1 MSQNNPFTINQV
13 KPKFKSAAI
22 HYITDKKIQGTKALA
37 LSKIALT
44 LIFLTFLFLV
54 IFSNQQ
60 ANADCIVDGVQFDI
74 GGRAGSGV
82 TAVDRGNPITRTEII
97 GWDTTGDDVSTCDVS
112 HLTNLYT
119 AFHGKSSFNQDI
131 SSWDTSNVQVM
142 NFIFSNASSFNQ
154 DISSWDV
161 SNVQRMYGMFQYA
174 SSFNQ
179 NIGSWNTSSVTDMQY
194 MFYNATSFN
203 QNIGSWDTSS
213 VNTMKAMFTS
223 ASSFNQNIGS
233 WNTSNVTLMHT
244 MFMLATSFNQN
255 IGSWNTSKV
264 TDMTGM
270 FRSASSFNQD
280 IFNWDVSNVTDNDIY
295 ASSYTMFYGA
305 TQMISTYS
313 DIISSSGQL
322 SENAFNASPTL
333 SSSTPADN
341 ASNVARDANIVLN
354 FSENVTVQTG
364 NITIKKT
371 TDNTIFE
378 TISVAG
384 GQVTGTGTSQITINP
399 SSNFDANTGYYVLIA
414 ASAFDDADGGSY
426 AGISSTTSLNFTS
439 TNVLP
444 TLSSSTPADDATSV
458 AIDTNIVLNFSENV
472 TAQSGNIII
481 YKTDGSTV
489 ETIDVAG
496 GQVTGTGTSQIT
508 INPSSNFDANTGYY
522 VLIAASAFDDAD
534 GGSYAGISST
544 TSLNFT
550 SANVL
555 PTLSSSTPADN
566 ATNVIKD
573 GTIVLN
579 FSENVVVGSGNIT
592 IKIASS
598 DVSIETIEVNNP
610 EVTGSGTSQ
619 ITIDPQ
625 TNWGQNTE
633 YYVLIDG
640 TAFVD
645 ASGGSYAGISSTTAL
660 TFTVANDAPILN
672 TSVPANN
679 ATSVALD
686 ANIVL
691 NFSENVTVQTGN
703 IIIKKT
709 TDNTIFETIS
719 VADTTKVTGTGTNQ
733 ITINPSS
740 DFVLNTDYYVLI
752 DGTAF
757 DDANSGSYAGIGSTT
772 ALTFTSFANV
782 LPTLTSSTPAD
793 DATNVARDAN
803 IVLNFSENVTVQ
815 TGNIIIKKTT
825 DNTIF
830 ETIDVAG
837 SKVTGTGT
845 SQITINPSSNF
856 EAETGYYVLIA
867 STAFDDTGSGSYAG
881 ISSTTALSFSV
892 ENMVDPTTDKDTTG
906 SIDTQSTQIQSTF
919 IKSISTV
926 STRLSYL
933 RQNRSRD
940 NFAKNNIK
948 LEGGNVMLTSLVK
961 TISNSSTASPKLN
974 LTKLIPDNWSPW
986 SEGSISLSKIKNNS
1000 SEIESQS
1007 LAFGFDRKLNNN
1019 NLLGFAIQYGQSD
1032 TDVGTS
1038 GTGIDSKNYNLS
1050 LYQTRPLNDDNFI
1063 EGLIGVG
1070 IIEKDLTRKSGSN
1083 TLTGSRDGAQIFGS
1097 INYGKTIDKGDFNL
1111 TPIARVDLGYT
1122 ELDAYTETGT
1132 DALSYDK
1139 QTVESGMVSLGLE
1152 FNDIIKFSNS
1162 SFKPFGLVEYG
1173 LDFSNSSDVQM
1184 NYVSDTS
1191 TTYTYT
1197 QSVNST
1203 HLLTSEVGFNYE
1215 ALENLNIKTSYKRIQ
1230 GNENEHI
1237 DTVKFAFKFKSRRET
1252 EYAMSLDGNEDFKT
1266 GFDITKN
1273 INGFDLNF
1281 NANQSFN
1288 ETFDR
1293 EAKVSLSSVF

>member
-13 KPKFKSAAI
+13 KPKFKSKAI
-22 HYITDKKIQGTKALA
+22 HYIIDKEIKGTKALA

-44 LIFLTFLFLV
+44 VIFLTFLFLL

-60 ANADCIVDGVQFDI
+60 ANAGCTVGGNQYNI

-82 TAVDRGNPITRTEII
+82 TAVVQANGYINLARLQSWGLHTP
-97 GWDTTGDDVSTCDVS
+97 DTDDVSTCDVS
-112 HLTNLYT
+112 QMTSLWGAFRNYPGERT
-119 AFHGKSSFNQDI
+119 ANFNDDI
-131 SSWDTSNVQVM
+131 G
-142 NFIFSNASSFNQ
+142 
-154 DISSWDV
+154 SWDV
-161 SNVQRMYGMFQYA
+161 SNVTNMVMAFQGA
-174 SSFNQ
+174 SSFNPD
-179 NIGSWNTSSVTDMQY
+179 ISG
-194 MFYNATSFN
+194 
-203 QNIGSWDTSS
+203 WD
-213 VNTMKAMFTS
+213 
-223 ASSFNQNIGS
+223 
-233 WNTSNVTLMHT
+233 TSNVTT
-244 MFMLATSFNQN
+244 MEYAFDNASVFNSN
-255 IGSWNTSKV
+255 IGS
-264 TDMTGM
+264 
-270 FRSASSFNQD
+270 
-280 IFNWDVSNVTDNDIY
+280 WDVSNVTNFEKTFYRAFAFNGNISGWDTGSATNMRRMFTGHWGTTSAFNQDIWGWDI
-295 ASSYTMFYGA
+295 SNVTDMHQMFYYAQGMLA
-305 TQMISTYS
+305 AYPDKLNSNYIVSS
-313 DIISSSGQL
+313 D
-322 SENAFNASPTL
+322 AFNASPTL

-341 ASNVARDANIVLN
+341 A
-354 FSENVTVQTG
+354 
-364 NITIKKT
+364 
-371 TDNTIFE
+371 
-378 TISVAG
+378 
-384 GQVTGTGTSQITINP
+384 
-399 SSNFDANTGYYVLIA
+399 
-414 ASAFDDADGGSY
+414 
-426 AGISSTTSLNFTS
+426 
-439 TNVLP
+439 TNV
-444 TLSSSTPADDATSV
+444 V
-458 AIDTNIVLNFSENV
+458 
-472 TAQSGNIII
+472 
-481 YKTDGSTV
+481 
-489 ETIDVAG
+489 
-496 GQVTGTGTSQIT
+496 
-508 INPSSNFDANTGYY
+508 
-522 VLIAASAFDDAD
+522 
-534 GGSYAGISST
+534 
-544 TSLNFT
+544 
-550 SANVL
+550 
-555 PTLSSSTPADN
+555 
-566 ATNVIKD
+566 KD

-579 FSENVVVGSGNIT
+579 FSKNVVVGSGNIT

-633 YYVLIDG
+633 YYVLIDA
-640 TAFVD
+640 TAFD
-645 ASGGSYAGISSTTAL
+645 DTSGNSYEGISSTTAL
-660 TFTVANDAPILN
+660 TFTVANDTPILS

-691 NFSENVTVQTGN
+691 NFSENVTAQSGN
-703 IIIKKT
+703 ITIKKA
-709 TDNTIFETIS
+709 DNTIFETIS

-757 DDANSGSYAGIGSTT
+757 DDSSGGSYAGIGSAT

-782 LPTLTSSTPAD
+782 LPTLSSSTPAD
-793 DATNVARDAN
+793 DAPNVARDAN

-815 TGNIIIKKTT
+815 TGNITIKKTT

-837 SKVTGTGT
+837 GQVTGTGT

-856 EAETGYYVLIA
+856 EAETEYYVLIDG
-867 STAFDDTGSGSYAG
+867 TAFDDTGSGSYAG

-892 ENMVDPTTDKDTTG
+892 ESMVDPTTDKDITG
-906 SIDTQSTQIQSTF
+906 SIDAQSTQIQSTF
-919 IKSISTV
+919 IKSVSTV

-933 RQNRSRD
+933 RQNRSKD

-948 LEGGNVMLTSLVK
+948 LERDNVMLTSLVK
-961 TISNSSTASPKLN
+961 TILNSNTTSPKLN

-986 SEGSISLSKIKNNS
+986 SEGSISLSKIGKNS

-1032 TDVGTS
+1032 TDVGTN

-1070 IIEKDLTRKSGSN
+1070 IIEKDLTRISGDN
-1083 TLTGSRDGAQIFGS
+1083 TLTGSRKGAQIFGS

-1152 FNDIIKFSNS
+1152 FNNIIKFSNS

-1252 EYAMSLDGNEDFKT
+1252 EYAMSLDGNEDLKT

-1273 INGFDLNF
+1273 INGLNLSF

>member
-13 KPKFKSAAI
+13 KPKFKSKAI
-22 HYITDKKIQGTKALA
+22 HYIIDKEIKGAKALV

-44 LIFLTFLFLV
+44 VIFLTFLFLL

-60 ANADCIVDGVQFDI
+60 ANAGCTVGGNQYNI

-82 TAVDRGNPITRTEII
+82 TAVVQANGYINLARLQSWGLHTP
-97 GWDTTGDDVSTCDVS
+97 DTDDVSTCDVS
-112 HLTNLYT
+112 QITSLWGAFRNYPGERT
-119 AFHGKSSFNQDI
+119 ANFNDDI
-131 SSWDTSNVQVM
+131 G
-142 NFIFSNASSFNQ
+142 
-154 DISSWDV
+154 SWDV
-161 SNVQRMYGMFQYA
+161 SNVTNMVMAFQGA
-174 SSFNQ
+174 SSFNPD
-179 NIGSWNTSSVTDMQY
+179 ISG
-194 MFYNATSFN
+194 
-203 QNIGSWDTSS
+203 WD
-213 VNTMKAMFTS
+213 
-223 ASSFNQNIGS
+223 
-233 WNTSNVTLMHT
+233 TSNVTT
-244 MFMLATSFNQN
+244 MEYAFDNASVFNSN
-255 IGSWNTSKV
+255 IGS
-264 TDMTGM
+264 
-270 FRSASSFNQD
+270 
-280 IFNWDVSNVTDNDIY
+280 WDVSNVTNFEKTFYRAFAFNGNISGWDTGSATNMKRMFTGHYGTTSAFNQDIWGWDISNVTDMY
-295 ASSYTMFYGA
+295 QMFYYAQGMLA
-305 TQMISTYS
+305 AYPDKLNSNYIVSS
-313 DIISSSGQL
+313 D
-322 SENAFNASPTL
+322 AFNAS
-333 SSSTPADN
+333 
-341 ASNVARDANIVLN
+341 
-354 FSENVTVQTG
+354 
-364 NITIKKT
+364 
-371 TDNTIFE
+371 
-378 TISVAG
+378 
-384 GQVTGTGTSQITINP
+384 
-399 SSNFDANTGYYVLIA
+399 
-414 ASAFDDADGGSY
+414 
-426 AGISSTTSLNFTS
+426 
-439 TNVLP
+439 
-444 TLSSSTPADDATSV
+444 
-458 AIDTNIVLNFSENV
+458 
-472 TAQSGNIII
+472 
-481 YKTDGSTV
+481 
-489 ETIDVAG
+489 
-496 GQVTGTGTSQIT
+496 
-508 INPSSNFDANTGYY
+508 
-522 VLIAASAFDDAD
+522 
-534 GGSYAGISST
+534 
-544 TSLNFT
+544 
-550 SANVL
+550 

-579 FSENVVVGSGNIT
+579 FSKNVVVGSGNIT

-598 DVSIETIEVNNP
+598 GVSIETIEVNNP

-625 TNWGQNTE
+625 TNWVQNIE
-633 YYVLIDG
+633 YYVLIDA
-640 TAFVD
+640 TAFD
-645 ASGGSYAGISSTTAL
+645 DTSGNSYEGISSTTAL
-660 TFTVANDAPILN
+660 TFTVANDTPILS

-691 NFSENVTVQTGN
+691 NFSENVTAQSGN
-703 IIIKKT
+703 IIIKKA
-709 TDNTIFETIS
+709 DNTIFETIS

-757 DDANSGSYAGIGSTT
+757 DDSSGGSYAGIGSAT

-782 LPTLTSSTPAD
+782 LPTLSSSTPAD
-793 DATNVARDAN
+793 DAPNVARDAN

-815 TGNIIIKKTT
+815 TGNITIKKTT

-837 SKVTGTGT
+837 GQVTGTGT

-856 EAETGYYVLIA
+856 DAETEYYVLIDG
-867 STAFDDTGSGSYAG
+867 TAFDDTGSGSYAG

-892 ENMVDPTTDKDTTG
+892 ESMVDPTTDKDTTG
-906 SIDTQSTQIQSTF
+906 SIDAQSTQIQSTF

-933 RQNRSRD
+933 RQNRSND

-961 TISNSSTASPKLN
+961 TISNSNTASPKLN

-1032 TDVGTS
+1032 TDIGTS

-1111 TPIARVDLGYT
+1111 TPIARIDLGYT

-1152 FNDIIKFSNS
+1152 FNDIINFSNS

-1252 EYAMSLDGNEDFKT
+1252 EYAMSLDGNEDLKT
-1266 GFDITKN
+1266 GFDISKN

>member
-1 MSQNNPFTINQV
+1 MKKLINNYSVSF
-13 KPKFKSAAI
+13 
-22 HYITDKKIQGTKALA
+22 
-37 LSKIALT
+37 LT
-44 LIFLTFLFLV
+44 LIFLV

-60 ANADCIVDGVQFDI
+60 AIADCVVDTVQFDI

-82 TAVDRGNPITRTEII
+82 TAVDHGNPITLAEIK

-112 HLTNLYT
+112 HLTDLSR
-119 AFHGKSSFNQDI
+119 AFYNQSSFNQDI
-131 SSWDTSNVQVM
+131 GSWNTSSVTDMSIMFAVSSFNQNIGSWDTSSVTDMYAMFAASLFNQDIGSWNTSNVTDMSEMFYGAAFNQDIGSWNTSSVTDM
-142 NFIFSNASSFNQ
+142 NAMFSNATSFNQ
-154 DISSWDV
+154 DIGSWNTSSVTDMN
-161 SNVQRMYGMFQYA
+161 SMFGVA

-179 NIGSWNTSSVTDMQY
+179 NIGSWNTSSVTDMNS
-194 MFYNATSFN
+194 MFGAASSFN
-203 QNIGSWDTSS
+203 QNIGSWNTISVTNMTAMFSNATSFNQDIESWNTSNVTFMSYMFSSATSFNQDIGSWNTSS
-213 VNTMKAMFTS
+213 VTHMNYMFSSATSFNQDIGSWNTISVTNMQSMFGG

-233 WNTSNVTLMHT
+233 WNTSSVTRMNS
-244 MFMLATSFNQN
+244 MFSSATSFNQD
-255 IGSWNTSKV
+255 IRGWDTISV
-264 TDMTGM
+264 TNYTNM
-270 FRSASSFNQD
+270 FL
-280 IFNWDVSNVTDNDIY
+280 
-295 ASSYTMFYGA
+295 GA
-305 TQMISTYS
+305 TAMTSTYS
-313 DIISSSGQL
+313 GTSGYGDTPT
-322 SENAFNASPTL
+322 SAFFIPADVFNPIL

-341 ASNVARDANIVLN
+341 APSVARDANIVLN
-354 FSENVTVQTG
+354 FSESVTVQTG

-371 TDNTIFE
+371 SDNSTVE
-378 TISVAG
+378 TFNVATS

-399 SSNFDANTGYYVLIA
+399 SSDLF
-414 ASAFDDADGGSY
+414 GG
-426 AGISSTTSLNFTS
+426 F
-439 TNVLP
+439 
-444 TLSSSTPADDATSV
+444 
-458 AIDTNIVLNFSENV
+458 
-472 TAQSGNIII
+472 
-481 YKTDGSTV
+481 
-489 ETIDVAG
+489 
-496 GQVTGTGTSQIT
+496 
-508 INPSSNFDANTGYY
+508 
-522 VLIAASAFDDAD
+522 
-534 GGSYAGISST
+534 
-544 TSLNFT
+544 
-550 SANVL
+550 
-555 PTLSSSTPADN
+555 
-566 ATNVIKD
+566 
-573 GTIVLN
+573 
-579 FSENVVVGSGNIT
+579 
-592 IKIASS
+592 
-598 DVSIETIEVNNP
+598 
-610 EVTGSGTSQ
+610 
-619 ITIDPQ
+619 
-625 TNWGQNTE
+625 E
-633 YYVLIDG
+633 YYVLIDA
-640 TAFVD
+640 TAFD
-645 ASGGSYAGISSTTAL
+645 DSASNSYAGISSTTAL
-660 TFTVANDAPILN
+660 TFTV
-672 TSVPANN
+672 
-679 ATSVALD
+679 VAM
-686 ANIVL
+686 
-691 NFSENVTVQTGN
+691 Q
-703 IIIKKT
+703 
-709 TDNTIFETIS
+709 
-719 VADTTKVTGTGTNQ
+719 
-733 ITINPSS
+733 
-740 DFVLNTDYYVLI
+740 
-752 DGTAF
+752 
-757 DDANSGSYAGIGSTT
+757 
-772 ALTFTSFANV
+772 
-782 LPTLTSSTPAD
+782 
-793 DATNVARDAN
+793 
-803 IVLNFSENVTVQ
+803 
-815 TGNIIIKKTT
+815 
-825 DNTIF
+825 
-830 ETIDVAG
+830 
-837 SKVTGTGT
+837 
-845 SQITINPSSNF
+845 
-856 EAETGYYVLIA
+856 
-867 STAFDDTGSGSYAG
+867 
-881 ISSTTALSFSV
+881 
-892 ENMVDPTTDKDTTG
+892 DPTTNKDVVG
-906 SIDTQSTQIQSTF
+906 SIDTQSSQIQSTF

-961 TISNSSTASPKLN
+961 TISNSNTISPKLN

-1032 TDVGTS
+1032 TDVGTN

-1139 QTVESGMVSLGLE
+1139 QTVENGRVSLRLE

-1252 EYAMSLDGNEDFKT
+1252 EYAMSLDGSKDLKT
-1266 GFDITKN
+1266 GFDISKN

-1288 ETFDR
+1288 ETSDQ
-1293 EAKVSLSSVF
+1293 AANVSLSRSF

>member
-1 MSQNNPFTINQV
+1 MSQNNPFAINQV
-13 KPKFKSAAI
+13 KPKFKSKAI
-22 HYITDKKIQGTKALA
+22 HYITDKEIKGAKALV
-37 LSKIALT
+37 LSKVALT
-44 LIFLTFLFLV
+44 VIFLTFLFLL

-60 ANADCIVDGVQFDI
+60 ANADCIIDGVQYDI

-82 TAVDRGNPITRTEII
+82 TAVDHSRPIHLDAFS
-97 GWDTTGDDVSTCDVS
+97 GWDTIGDDVSTCDVS
-112 HLTNLYT
+112 HMTNLRG
-119 AFHGKSSFNQDI
+119 AFHNKTSFNQDI
-131 SSWDTSNVQVM
+131 SSWDTGSARNMSNM
-142 NFIFSNASSFNQ
+142 FYNNDSFNQ
-154 DISSWDV
+154 DISGWD
-161 SNVQRMYGMFQYA
+161 
-174 SSFNQ
+174 
-179 NIGSWNTSSVTDMQY
+179 TSSVTNISY
-194 MFYNATSFN
+194 MFNDATAFN
-203 QNIGSWDTSS
+203 QDINGWDTSSVTNISYMFSGATAFNGDISSWDTSS
-213 VNTMKAMFTS
+213 AMNMSYMFNGAT
-223 ASSFNQNIGS
+223 AFNQNISG
-233 WNTSNVTLMHT
+233 WDTSS
-244 MFMLATSFNQN
+244 ATTFRY
-255 IGSWNTSKV
+255 
-264 TDMTGM
+264 M

-280 IFNWDVSNVTDNDIY
+280 IFSWDTSSVT
-295 ASSYTMFYGA
+295 TFVKMFWNA
-305 TQMISTYS
+305 TAMASTYS
-313 DIISSSGQL
+313 NISGSSGE
-322 SENAFNASPTL
+322 SYENLF
-333 SSSTPADN
+333 D
-341 ASNVARDANIVLN
+341 
-354 FSENVTVQTG
+354 
-364 NITIKKT
+364 
-371 TDNTIFE
+371 
-378 TISVAG
+378 
-384 GQVTGTGTSQITINP
+384 TS
-399 SSNFDANTGYYVLIA
+399 
-414 ASAFDDADGGSY
+414 
-426 AGISSTTSLNFTS
+426 
-439 TNVLP
+439 
-444 TLSSSTPADDATSV
+444 
-458 AIDTNIVLNFSENV
+458 
-472 TAQSGNIII
+472 
-481 YKTDGSTV
+481 
-489 ETIDVAG
+489 
-496 GQVTGTGTSQIT
+496 
-508 INPSSNFDANTGYY
+508 
-522 VLIAASAFDDAD
+522 
-534 GGSYAGISST
+534 
-544 TSLNFT
+544 
-550 SANVL
+550 

-579 FSENVVVGSGNIT
+579 FSKNVVVGSGNIT

-633 YYVLIDG
+633 YYVLIDA
-640 TAFVD
+640 TAFD
-645 ASGGSYAGISSTTAL
+645 DTSGNSYEGISSTTAL
-660 TFTVANDAPILN
+660 TFTVANDTPILS

-691 NFSENVTVQTGN
+691 NFSENVTAQSGN
-703 IIIKKT
+703 ITIKKA
-709 TDNTIFETIS
+709 DNTIFETIS

-782 LPTLTSSTPAD
+782 LPTLSSSTPAD
-793 DATNVARDAN
+793 DAPNVARDAN
-803 IVLNFSENVTVQ
+803 IVLNFSENITAQ
-815 TGNIIIKKTT
+815 SGNITIKKTT

-892 ENMVDPTTDKDTTG
+892 ESMVDPTTDKDTTG

-961 TISNSSTASPKLN
+961 TISNSNTISPKLN

-1032 TDVGTS
+1032 TDVGTN

-1152 FNDIIKFSNS
+1152 FNDIINFSNS

-1252 EYAMSLDGNEDFKT
+1252 EYAMSLDGSEDLKT
-1266 GFDITKN
+1266 GFDISKN

-1288 ETFDR
+1288 ETSDQ
-1293 EAKVSLSSVF
+1293 AANVSLSRSF

>member
-1 MSQNNPFTINQV
+1 MSQNNPFAINQV
-13 KPKFKSAAI
+13 KPKFKSEAI
-22 HYITDKKIQGTKALA
+22 HSITDKEIKGAKTLV
-37 LSKIALT
+37 LSKVALT
-44 LIFLTFLFLV
+44 VIFLTFLFLL

-60 ANADCIVDGVQFDI
+60 ANADCIIDGVQYDI

-82 TAVDRGNPITRTEII
+82 TAVDHSRPIHLDAFS
-97 GWDTTGDDVSTCDVS
+97 GWDTIGDDVSTCDVS
-112 HLTNLYT
+112 HMTNLRG
-119 AFHGKSSFNQDI
+119 AFHNKTSFNQDI
-131 SSWDTSNVQVM
+131 SSWDTGSAINMSNM
-142 NFIFSNASSFNQ
+142 FYNNDSFNQ
-154 DISSWDV
+154 DISGWD
-161 SNVQRMYGMFQYA
+161 
-174 SSFNQ
+174 
-179 NIGSWNTSSVTDMQY
+179 TSSVTNISY
-194 MFYNATSFN
+194 MFNDATAFN
-203 QNIGSWDTSS
+203 QDINGWDTSSVTNISYMFSGATAFNGDISSWDTSS
-213 VNTMKAMFTS
+213 MVNMSYMFNGAT
-223 ASSFNQNIGS
+223 AFNQNISG
-233 WNTSNVTLMHT
+233 WDTSS
-244 MFMLATSFNQN
+244 ATTFRY
-255 IGSWNTSKV
+255 
-264 TDMTGM
+264 M

-280 IFNWDVSNVTDNDIY
+280 IFSWDTSSVT
-295 ASSYTMFYGA
+295 TFVKMFWNA
-305 TQMISTYS
+305 TAMASTYS
-313 DIISSSGQL
+313 NISGSSGE
-322 SENAFNASPTL
+322 SYENLF
-333 SSSTPADN
+333 D
-341 ASNVARDANIVLN
+341 
-354 FSENVTVQTG
+354 
-364 NITIKKT
+364 
-371 TDNTIFE
+371 
-378 TISVAG
+378 
-384 GQVTGTGTSQITINP
+384 TS
-399 SSNFDANTGYYVLIA
+399 
-414 ASAFDDADGGSY
+414 
-426 AGISSTTSLNFTS
+426 
-439 TNVLP
+439 
-444 TLSSSTPADDATSV
+444 
-458 AIDTNIVLNFSENV
+458 
-472 TAQSGNIII
+472 
-481 YKTDGSTV
+481 
-489 ETIDVAG
+489 
-496 GQVTGTGTSQIT
+496 
-508 INPSSNFDANTGYY
+508 
-522 VLIAASAFDDAD
+522 
-534 GGSYAGISST
+534 
-544 TSLNFT
+544 
-550 SANVL
+550 

-566 ATNVIKD
+566 ATNVVKD

-633 YYVLIDG
+633 YYVLIDA
-640 TAFVD
+640 TAFD
-645 ASGGSYAGISSTTAL
+645 DTSGNSYEGISSTTAL
-660 TFTVANDAPILN
+660 TFTVANDTPILS

-691 NFSENVTVQTGN
+691 NFSENVTAQSGN
-703 IIIKKT
+703 ITIKKA
-709 TDNTIFETIS
+709 DNTIFETIS

-757 DDANSGSYAGIGSTT
+757 DDSSGGSYAGIGSAT

-782 LPTLTSSTPAD
+782 LPTLSSSTPAD
-793 DATNVARDAN
+793 DAPNVARDAN

-815 TGNIIIKKTT
+815 TGNITIKKTT

-837 SKVTGTGT
+837 GQVTGTGT

-856 EAETGYYVLIA
+856 EAETEYYVLIDG
-867 STAFDDTGSGSYAG
+867 TAFDDTGSGSYAG

-892 ENMVDPTTDKDTTG
+892 ESMVDPTTDKDTTG
-906 SIDTQSTQIQSTF
+906 SIDAQSTQIQSTF
-919 IKSISTV
+919 IKSVSTV

-933 RQNRSRD
+933 RQNRSKD

-961 TISNSSTASPKLN
+961 TISNSNTTSPKLN

-1032 TDVGTS
+1032 TDIGTS

-1070 IIEKDLTRKSGSN
+1070 IIEKDLTRISGDN
-1083 TLTGSRDGAQIFGS
+1083 TLTGSRKGAQIFGS

-1122 ELDAYTETGT
+1122 ELDAYSEIGT

-1152 FNDIIKFSNS
+1152 FNDIINFSNS

-1237 DTVKFAFKFKSRRET
+1237 DTVKFSFKFKSRRET
-1252 EYAMSLDGNEDFKT
+1252 EYAMSLDGNEDLKT

-1273 INGFDLNF
+1273 INGLNLSF

>member
-1 MSQNNPFTINQV
+1 MSQNNPFAINQV
-13 KPKFKSAAI
+13 KPKFKSKAI
-22 HYITDKKIQGTKALA
+22 HYITDKEIKGAKALV
-37 LSKIALT
+37 LSKVALT
-44 LIFLTFLFLV
+44 VIFLTFLFLL

-60 ANADCIVDGVQFDI
+60 ANADCIIDGVQYDI

-82 TAVDRGNPITRTEII
+82 TAVDHSRPIHLDAFS
-97 GWDTTGDDVSTCDVS
+97 GWDTIGDDVSTCDVS
-112 HLTNLYT
+112 HMTNLRG
-119 AFHGKSSFNQDI
+119 AFHNKTSFNQDI
-131 SSWDTSNVQVM
+131 SSWDTGSARNMSNM
-142 NFIFSNASSFNQ
+142 FYNNDSFNQ
-154 DISSWDV
+154 DISGWD
-161 SNVQRMYGMFQYA
+161 
-174 SSFNQ
+174 
-179 NIGSWNTSSVTDMQY
+179 TSSVTNISY
-194 MFYNATSFN
+194 MFNDATAFN
-203 QNIGSWDTSS
+203 QDINGWDTSSVTNISYMFSGATAFNGDISSWDTSS
-213 VNTMKAMFTS
+213 AMNMSYMFNGAT
-223 ASSFNQNIGS
+223 AFNQNISG
-233 WNTSNVTLMHT
+233 WDTSS
-244 MFMLATSFNQN
+244 ATTFRY
-255 IGSWNTSKV
+255 
-264 TDMTGM
+264 M

-280 IFNWDVSNVTDNDIY
+280 IFSWDTSSVT
-295 ASSYTMFYGA
+295 TFVKMFWNA
-305 TQMISTYS
+305 TAMASTYS
-313 DIISSSGQL
+313 NISGSSGE
-322 SENAFNASPTL
+322 SYENLF
-333 SSSTPADN
+333 D
-341 ASNVARDANIVLN
+341 
-354 FSENVTVQTG
+354 
-364 NITIKKT
+364 
-371 TDNTIFE
+371 
-378 TISVAG
+378 
-384 GQVTGTGTSQITINP
+384 TS
-399 SSNFDANTGYYVLIA
+399 
-414 ASAFDDADGGSY
+414 
-426 AGISSTTSLNFTS
+426 
-439 TNVLP
+439 
-444 TLSSSTPADDATSV
+444 
-458 AIDTNIVLNFSENV
+458 
-472 TAQSGNIII
+472 
-481 YKTDGSTV
+481 
-489 ETIDVAG
+489 
-496 GQVTGTGTSQIT
+496 
-508 INPSSNFDANTGYY
+508 
-522 VLIAASAFDDAD
+522 
-534 GGSYAGISST
+534 
-544 TSLNFT
+544 
-550 SANVL
+550 

-579 FSENVVVGSGNIT
+579 FSKNVVVGSGNIT

-633 YYVLIDG
+633 YYVLIDA
-640 TAFVD
+640 TAFD
-645 ASGGSYAGISSTTAL
+645 DTSGNSYEGISSTTAL
-660 TFTVANDAPILN
+660 TFTVANDTPILS

-691 NFSENVTVQTGN
+691 NFSENVTAQSGN
-703 IIIKKT
+703 ITIKKA
-709 TDNTIFETIS
+709 DNTIFETIS

-782 LPTLTSSTPAD
+782 LPTLSSSTPAD
-793 DATNVARDAN
+793 DAPNVARDAN
-803 IVLNFSENVTVQ
+803 IVLNFSENVTAQ
-815 TGNIIIKKTT
+815 SGNITIKKTT

-892 ENMVDPTTDKDTTG
+892 ESMVDPTTDKDTTG

-961 TISNSSTASPKLN
+961 TISNPNTISPKLN

-1032 TDVGTS
+1032 TDVGTN

-1252 EYAMSLDGNEDFKT
+1252 EYAMSLDGNEDLKT
-1266 GFDITKN
+1266 GFDISKN
-1273 INGFDLNF
+1273 INGFDLKF
-1281 NANQSFN
+1281 NANKSFN
-1288 ETFDR
+1288 ETSDQ
-1293 EAKVSLSSVF
+1293 AANVSLSRSF

>member
-1 MSQNNPFTINQV
+1 MSQNNPFAINQV
-13 KPKFKSAAI
+13 KPKFKSKAI
-22 HYITDKKIQGTKALA
+22 HYITDKEIKGAKALV
-37 LSKIALT
+37 LSKVALT
-44 LIFLTFLFLV
+44 VIFLTFLFLL

-60 ANADCIVDGVQFDI
+60 ANADCIIDGVQYDI

-82 TAVDRGNPITRTEII
+82 TAVDHSRPIHLDAFS
-97 GWDTTGDDVSTCDVS
+97 GWDTIGDDVSTCDVS
-112 HLTNLYT
+112 HMTNLRG
-119 AFHGKSSFNQDI
+119 AFHNKTSFNQDI
-131 SSWDTSNVQVM
+131 SSWDTGSARNMSNM
-142 NFIFSNASSFNQ
+142 FYNNDSFNQ
-154 DISSWDV
+154 DISGWD
-161 SNVQRMYGMFQYA
+161 
-174 SSFNQ
+174 
-179 NIGSWNTSSVTDMQY
+179 TSSVTNISY
-194 MFYNATSFN
+194 MFNDATAFN
-203 QNIGSWDTSS
+203 QDINGWDTSSVTNISYMFSGATAFNGDISSWDTSS
-213 VNTMKAMFTS
+213 AMNMSYMFNGAT
-223 ASSFNQNIGS
+223 AFNQNISG
-233 WNTSNVTLMHT
+233 WDTSS
-244 MFMLATSFNQN
+244 ATTFRY
-255 IGSWNTSKV
+255 
-264 TDMTGM
+264 M

-280 IFNWDVSNVTDNDIY
+280 IFSWDTSSVT
-295 ASSYTMFYGA
+295 TFVKMFWNA
-305 TQMISTYS
+305 TAMASTYS
-313 DIISSSGQL
+313 NISGSSGE
-322 SENAFNASPTL
+322 SYENLF
-333 SSSTPADN
+333 D
-341 ASNVARDANIVLN
+341 
-354 FSENVTVQTG
+354 
-364 NITIKKT
+364 
-371 TDNTIFE
+371 
-378 TISVAG
+378 
-384 GQVTGTGTSQITINP
+384 TS
-399 SSNFDANTGYYVLIA
+399 
-414 ASAFDDADGGSY
+414 
-426 AGISSTTSLNFTS
+426 
-439 TNVLP
+439 
-444 TLSSSTPADDATSV
+444 
-458 AIDTNIVLNFSENV
+458 
-472 TAQSGNIII
+472 
-481 YKTDGSTV
+481 
-489 ETIDVAG
+489 
-496 GQVTGTGTSQIT
+496 
-508 INPSSNFDANTGYY
+508 
-522 VLIAASAFDDAD
+522 
-534 GGSYAGISST
+534 
-544 TSLNFT
+544 
-550 SANVL
+550 

-579 FSENVVVGSGNIT
+579 FSKNVVVGSGNIT

-633 YYVLIDG
+633 YYVLIDA
-640 TAFVD
+640 TAFD
-645 ASGGSYAGISSTTAL
+645 DTSGNSYEGISSTTAL
-660 TFTVANDAPILN
+660 TFTVANDTPILS

-691 NFSENVTVQTGN
+691 NFSENVTAQSGN
-703 IIIKKT
+703 ITIKKA
-709 TDNTIFETIS
+709 DNTIFETIS

-782 LPTLTSSTPAD
+782 LPTLSSSTPAD
-793 DATNVARDAN
+793 DAPNVARDAN
-803 IVLNFSENVTVQ
+803 IVLNFSENVTAQ
-815 TGNIIIKKTT
+815 SGNITIKKTT

-892 ENMVDPTTDKDTTG
+892 ESMVDPTTDKDTTG

-961 TISNSSTASPKLN
+961 TISNSNTISPKLN

-1032 TDVGTS
+1032 TDVGTN

-1139 QTVESGMVSLGLE
+1139 QTVESGRVSLGLE

-1252 EYAMSLDGNEDFKT
+1252 EYAMSLDGSEDLKT
-1266 GFDITKN
+1266 GFDISKN

-1288 ETFDR
+1288 ETSDQ
-1293 EAKVSLSSVF
+1293 AANVSLSRSF

>member
-1 MSQNNPFTINQV
+1 
-13 KPKFKSAAI
+13 
-22 HYITDKKIQGTKALA
+22 
-37 LSKIALT
+37 
-44 LIFLTFLFLV
+44 
-54 IFSNQQ
+54 
-60 ANADCIVDGVQFDI
+60 
-74 GGRAGSGV
+74 
-82 TAVDRGNPITRTEII
+82 
-97 GWDTTGDDVSTCDVS
+97 
-112 HLTNLYT
+112 
-119 AFHGKSSFNQDI
+119 
-131 SSWDTSNVQVM
+131 
-142 NFIFSNASSFNQ
+142 
-154 DISSWDV
+154 
-161 SNVQRMYGMFQYA
+161 
-174 SSFNQ
+174 
-179 NIGSWNTSSVTDMQY
+179 
-194 MFYNATSFN
+194 
-203 QNIGSWDTSS
+203 
-213 VNTMKAMFTS
+213 
-223 ASSFNQNIGS
+223 
-233 WNTSNVTLMHT
+233 
-244 MFMLATSFNQN
+244 
-255 IGSWNTSKV
+255 
-264 TDMTGM
+264 
-270 FRSASSFNQD
+270 
-280 IFNWDVSNVTDNDIY
+280 
-295 ASSYTMFYGA
+295 
-305 TQMISTYS
+305 
-313 DIISSSGQL
+313 
-322 SENAFNASPTL
+322 
-333 SSSTPADN
+333 
-341 ASNVARDANIVLN
+341 
-354 FSENVTVQTG
+354 
-364 NITIKKT
+364 
-371 TDNTIFE
+371 
-378 TISVAG
+378 
-384 GQVTGTGTSQITINP
+384 
-399 SSNFDANTGYYVLIA
+399 
-414 ASAFDDADGGSY
+414 
-426 AGISSTTSLNFTS
+426 TSLNFTS

-534 GGSYAGISST
+534 GGSYAGIGST
-544 TSLNFT
+544 TALTFT

-691 NFSENVTVQTGN
+691 NFSENVTAQSGN
-703 IIIKKT
+703 IIIKKA
-709 TDNTIFETIS
+709 DNTIFETIS

-782 LPTLTSSTPAD
+782 LPTLSSSTPAD

-856 EAETGYYVLIA
+856 DAETGYYVLIA

-961 TISNSSTASPKLN
+961 TISNSNTISPKLN

-1032 TDVGTS
+1032 TDIGTS

-1252 EYAMSLDGNEDFKT
+1252 EYAMSLDGSEDLKT

-1273 INGFDLNF
+1273 INGFDLKF

-1288 ETFDR
+1288 ETSDR

>member
-1 MSQNNPFTINQV
+1 MSQNNPFAINQV
-13 KPKFKSAAI
+13 KPKFKSEAI
-22 HYITDKKIQGTKALA
+22 HYITDKEIKGAKTLV
-37 LSKIALT
+37 LSKVALT
-44 LIFLTFLFLV
+44 VIFLTFLFLL

-60 ANADCIVDGVQFDI
+60 ANADCIIDGVQYDI

-82 TAVDRGNPITRTEII
+82 TAVDHSRPIHLDAFS
-97 GWDTTGDDVSTCDVS
+97 GWDTIGDDVSTCDVS
-112 HLTNLYT
+112 HMTNLRG
-119 AFHGKSSFNQDI
+119 AFHNKTSFNQDI
-131 SSWDTSNVQVM
+131 SSWDTGSAINMSNM
-142 NFIFSNASSFNQ
+142 FYNNDSFNQ
-154 DISSWDV
+154 DISGWD
-161 SNVQRMYGMFQYA
+161 
-174 SSFNQ
+174 
-179 NIGSWNTSSVTDMQY
+179 TSSVTNISY
-194 MFYNATSFN
+194 MFNDATAFN
-203 QNIGSWDTSS
+203 QDINGWDTSSVTNISYMFSGATAFNGDISSWDTSS
-213 VNTMKAMFTS
+213 MVNMSYMFNGAT
-223 ASSFNQNIGS
+223 AFNQNISG
-233 WNTSNVTLMHT
+233 WDTSS
-244 MFMLATSFNQN
+244 ATTFRY
-255 IGSWNTSKV
+255 
-264 TDMTGM
+264 M

-280 IFNWDVSNVTDNDIY
+280 IFSWDTSSVT
-295 ASSYTMFYGA
+295 TFVKMFWNA
-305 TQMISTYS
+305 TAMASTYS
-313 DIISSSGQL
+313 NISGSSGE
-322 SENAFNASPTL
+322 SYENLF
-333 SSSTPADN
+333 D
-341 ASNVARDANIVLN
+341 
-354 FSENVTVQTG
+354 
-364 NITIKKT
+364 
-371 TDNTIFE
+371 
-378 TISVAG
+378 
-384 GQVTGTGTSQITINP
+384 TS
-399 SSNFDANTGYYVLIA
+399 
-414 ASAFDDADGGSY
+414 
-426 AGISSTTSLNFTS
+426 
-439 TNVLP
+439 
-444 TLSSSTPADDATSV
+444 
-458 AIDTNIVLNFSENV
+458 
-472 TAQSGNIII
+472 
-481 YKTDGSTV
+481 
-489 ETIDVAG
+489 
-496 GQVTGTGTSQIT
+496 
-508 INPSSNFDANTGYY
+508 
-522 VLIAASAFDDAD
+522 
-534 GGSYAGISST
+534 
-544 TSLNFT
+544 
-550 SANVL
+550 

-566 ATNVIKD
+566 ATNVVKD

-633 YYVLIDG
+633 YYVLIDA
-640 TAFVD
+640 TAFD
-645 ASGGSYAGISSTTAL
+645 DTSGNSYEGISSTTAL
-660 TFTVANDAPILN
+660 TFTVANDTPILS

-691 NFSENVTVQTGN
+691 NFSENVTAQSGN
-703 IIIKKT
+703 ITIKKA
-709 TDNTIFETIS
+709 DNTIFETIS

-757 DDANSGSYAGIGSTT
+757 DDSSGGSYAGIGSAT

-782 LPTLTSSTPAD
+782 LPTLSSSTPAD
-793 DATNVARDAN
+793 DAPNVARDAN

-815 TGNIIIKKTT
+815 TGNITIKKTT

-856 EAETGYYVLIA
+856 EAETEYYVLIDG
-867 STAFDDTGSGSYAG
+867 TAFDDTGSGSYAG

-892 ENMVDPTTDKDTTG
+892 ESMVDPTTDKDTTG
-906 SIDTQSTQIQSTF
+906 SIDAQSTQIQSTF
-919 IKSISTV
+919 IKSVSTV

-933 RQNRSRD
+933 RQNRSKD

-961 TISNSSTASPKLN
+961 TISNSNTTSPKLN

-1032 TDVGTS
+1032 TDIGTS

-1070 IIEKDLTRKSGSN
+1070 IIEKDLTRISGDN
-1083 TLTGSRDGAQIFGS
+1083 TLTGSRKGAQIFGS

-1122 ELDAYTETGT
+1122 ELDAYSEIGT

-1152 FNDIIKFSNS
+1152 FNDIINFSNS

-1252 EYAMSLDGNEDFKT
+1252 EYAMSLDGNEDLKT

-1273 INGFDLNF
+1273 INGLNLSF

>member
-1 MSQNNPFTINQV
+1 M
-13 KPKFKSAAI
+13 
-22 HYITDKKIQGTKALA
+22 
-37 LSKIALT
+37 
-44 LIFLTFLFLV
+44 
-54 IFSNQQ
+54 
-60 ANADCIVDGVQFDI
+60 
-74 GGRAGSGV
+74 
-82 TAVDRGNPITRTEII
+82 EM
-97 GWDTTGDDVSTCDVS
+97 
-112 HLTNLYT
+112 
-119 AFHGKSSFNQDI
+119 AFQEASSFNSDI
-131 SSWDTSNVQVM
+131 SGWDTSNVTSM
-142 NFIFSNASSFNQ
+142 AYAFDNASVFNSN
-154 DISSWDV
+154 IGSWDV
-161 SNVQRMYGMFQYA
+161 SNVTNFGKTFYRAFA
-174 SSFNQ
+174 FNG
-179 NIGSWNTSSVTDMQY
+179 NISG
-194 MFYNATSFN
+194 
-203 QNIGSWDTSS
+203 WDTGSAT
-213 VNTMKAMFTS
+213 NMKRMFTGHYGTTS
-223 ASSFNQNIGS
+223 A
-233 WNTSNVTLMHT
+233 
-244 MFMLATSFNQN
+244 
-255 IGSWNTSKV
+255 
-264 TDMTGM
+264 
-270 FRSASSFNQD
+270 FNQD
-280 IFNWDVSNVTDNDIY
+280 IWGWDISNVTDM
-295 ASSYTMFYGA
+295 SGMFYYAQGMLA
-305 TQMISTYS
+305 AYPDKLNSNYIVSS
-313 DIISSSGQL
+313 D
-322 SENAFNASPTL
+322 AFNASPTL

-341 ASNVARDANIVLN
+341 A
-354 FSENVTVQTG
+354 
-364 NITIKKT
+364 
-371 TDNTIFE
+371 
-378 TISVAG
+378 
-384 GQVTGTGTSQITINP
+384 
-399 SSNFDANTGYYVLIA
+399 
-414 ASAFDDADGGSY
+414 
-426 AGISSTTSLNFTS
+426 
-439 TNVLP
+439 TNV
-444 TLSSSTPADDATSV
+444 V
-458 AIDTNIVLNFSENV
+458 
-472 TAQSGNIII
+472 
-481 YKTDGSTV
+481 
-489 ETIDVAG
+489 
-496 GQVTGTGTSQIT
+496 
-508 INPSSNFDANTGYY
+508 
-522 VLIAASAFDDAD
+522 
-534 GGSYAGISST
+534 
-544 TSLNFT
+544 
-550 SANVL
+550 
-555 PTLSSSTPADN
+555 
-566 ATNVIKD
+566 KD

-579 FSENVVVGSGNIT
+579 FSKNVVVGSGNIT

-633 YYVLIDG
+633 YYVLIDA
-640 TAFVD
+640 TAFD
-645 ASGGSYAGISSTTAL
+645 DTSGNSYEGISSTTAL
-660 TFTVANDAPILN
+660 TFTVANDTPILS

-691 NFSENVTVQTGN
+691 NFSENVTAQSGN
-703 IIIKKT
+703 ITIKKA
-709 TDNTIFETIS
+709 DNTIFETIS

-757 DDANSGSYAGIGSTT
+757 DDSSGGSYAGIGSAT

-782 LPTLTSSTPAD
+782 LPTLSSSTPAD
-793 DATNVARDAN
+793 DAPNVARDAN

-815 TGNIIIKKTT
+815 TGNITIKKTT

-837 SKVTGTGT
+837 GQVTGTGT

-856 EAETGYYVLIA
+856 EAETEYYVLIDG
-867 STAFDDTGSGSYAG
+867 TAFDDTGSGSYAG

-892 ENMVDPTTDKDTTG
+892 ESMVDPTTDKDTTG
-906 SIDTQSTQIQSTF
+906 SIDAQSTQIQSTF
-919 IKSISTV
+919 IKSVSTV

-933 RQNRSRD
+933 RQNRSKD

-961 TISNSSTASPKLN
+961 TISNSNTTSPKLN

-1032 TDVGTS
+1032 TDIGTS

-1070 IIEKDLTRKSGSN
+1070 IIEKDLTRISGDN
-1083 TLTGSRDGAQIFGS
+1083 TLTGSRKGAQIFGS

-1122 ELDAYTETGT
+1122 ELDAYSEIGT

-1152 FNDIIKFSNS
+1152 FNDIINFSNS

-1237 DTVKFAFKFKSRRET
+1237 DTVKFSFKFKSRRET
-1252 EYAMSLDGNEDFKT
+1252 EYAMSLDGNEDLKT

-1273 INGFDLNF
+1273 INGLNLSF

>member
-1 MSQNNPFTINQV
+1 MSQNNPFAINQV
-13 KPKFKSAAI
+13 KPKFKSKAI
-22 HYITDKKIQGTKALA
+22 HYITDKEIKGAKALV
-37 LSKIALT
+37 LSKVALT
-44 LIFLTFLFLV
+44 VIFLTFLFLL

-60 ANADCIVDGVQFDI
+60 ANADCIIDGVQYDI

-82 TAVDRGNPITRTEII
+82 TAVDHSRPIHLDAFS
-97 GWDTTGDDVSTCDVS
+97 GWDTIGDDVSTCDVS
-112 HLTNLYT
+112 HMTNLRG
-119 AFHGKSSFNQDI
+119 AFHNKTSFNQDI
-131 SSWDTSNVQVM
+131 SSWDTGSARNMSNM
-142 NFIFSNASSFNQ
+142 FYNNDSFNQ
-154 DISSWDV
+154 DISGWD
-161 SNVQRMYGMFQYA
+161 
-174 SSFNQ
+174 
-179 NIGSWNTSSVTDMQY
+179 TSSVTNISY
-194 MFYNATSFN
+194 MFNDATAFN
-203 QNIGSWDTSS
+203 GDISSWDTSS
-213 VNTMKAMFTS
+213 AMNMSYMFNGAT
-223 ASSFNQNIGS
+223 AFNQNISG
-233 WNTSNVTLMHT
+233 WDTSS
-244 MFMLATSFNQN
+244 ATTFRY
-255 IGSWNTSKV
+255 
-264 TDMTGM
+264 M

-280 IFNWDVSNVTDNDIY
+280 IFSWDTSSVT
-295 ASSYTMFYGA
+295 TFVKMFWNA
-305 TQMISTYS
+305 TAMASTYS
-313 DIISSSGQL
+313 NISGSSGE
-322 SENAFNASPTL
+322 SYENLF
-333 SSSTPADN
+333 D
-341 ASNVARDANIVLN
+341 
-354 FSENVTVQTG
+354 
-364 NITIKKT
+364 
-371 TDNTIFE
+371 
-378 TISVAG
+378 
-384 GQVTGTGTSQITINP
+384 TS
-399 SSNFDANTGYYVLIA
+399 
-414 ASAFDDADGGSY
+414 
-426 AGISSTTSLNFTS
+426 
-439 TNVLP
+439 
-444 TLSSSTPADDATSV
+444 
-458 AIDTNIVLNFSENV
+458 
-472 TAQSGNIII
+472 
-481 YKTDGSTV
+481 
-489 ETIDVAG
+489 
-496 GQVTGTGTSQIT
+496 
-508 INPSSNFDANTGYY
+508 
-522 VLIAASAFDDAD
+522 
-534 GGSYAGISST
+534 
-544 TSLNFT
+544 
-550 SANVL
+550 

-579 FSENVVVGSGNIT
+579 FSKNVVVGSGNIT

-598 DVSIETIEVNNP
+598 NVSIETIEVNNP

-633 YYVLIDG
+633 YYVLIDA
-640 TAFVD
+640 TAFD
-645 ASGGSYAGISSTTAL
+645 DTSGNSYEGISSTTAL
-660 TFTVANDAPILN
+660 TFTVANDTPILS

-691 NFSENVTVQTGN
+691 NFSENVTAQSGN
-703 IIIKKT
+703 ITIKKA
-709 TDNTIFETIS
+709 DNTIFETIS

-757 DDANSGSYAGIGSTT
+757 DDANSGSYAGIGSAT

-782 LPTLTSSTPAD
+782 LPTLSSSTPAD
-793 DATNVARDAN
+793 DAPNVARDAN
-803 IVLNFSENVTVQ
+803 IVLNFSENVTAQ
-815 TGNIIIKKTT
+815 SGNITIKKTT

-892 ENMVDPTTDKDTTG
+892 ESMVDPTTDKDTTG

-961 TISNSSTASPKLN
+961 TISNSNTTSPKLN

-1032 TDVGTS
+1032 TDVGTN

-1139 QTVESGMVSLGLE
+1139 QTVESGRVSLGLE

-1252 EYAMSLDGNEDFKT
+1252 EYAMSLDGSEDLKT
-1266 GFDITKN
+1266 GFDISKN

-1288 ETFDR
+1288 ETSDQ
-1293 EAKVSLSSVF
+1293 AANVSLSRSF

>member
-13 KPKFKSAAI
+13 KPKFKSKAI
-22 HYITDKKIQGTKALA
+22 HYILDKEIKGAKALV

-44 LIFLTFLFLV
+44 VIFLTFLFLL

-60 ANADCIVDGVQFDI
+60 ANAGCTVGGNQYNI

-82 TAVDRGNPITRTEII
+82 TAVVQANGYINLARLQSWGLHTP
-97 GWDTTGDDVSTCDVS
+97 DTDDVSTCDVS
-112 HLTNLYT
+112 QMTSLWGAFRNYPGERT
-119 AFHGKSSFNQDI
+119 ANFNDDI
-131 SSWDTSNVQVM
+131 G
-142 NFIFSNASSFNQ
+142 
-154 DISSWDV
+154 SWDV
-161 SNVQRMYGMFQYA
+161 SNVTNMVMAFQGA
-174 SSFNQ
+174 SSFNPD
-179 NIGSWNTSSVTDMQY
+179 ISG
-194 MFYNATSFN
+194 
-203 QNIGSWDTSS
+203 WD
-213 VNTMKAMFTS
+213 
-223 ASSFNQNIGS
+223 
-233 WNTSNVTLMHT
+233 TSNVTT
-244 MFMLATSFNQN
+244 MEYAFDNASVFNSN
-255 IGSWNTSKV
+255 IGS
-264 TDMTGM
+264 
-270 FRSASSFNQD
+270 
-280 IFNWDVSNVTDNDIY
+280 WDVSNVTNFEKTFYRAFAFNGNISGWDTGSATNMRRMFTGHWGTTSAFNQDIWGWDI
-295 ASSYTMFYGA
+295 SNVTDMHQMFYYAQGMLA
-305 TQMISTYS
+305 AYPDKLNSNYIVSS
-313 DIISSSGQL
+313 D
-322 SENAFNASPTL
+322 AFNAS
-333 SSSTPADN
+333 
-341 ASNVARDANIVLN
+341 
-354 FSENVTVQTG
+354 
-364 NITIKKT
+364 
-371 TDNTIFE
+371 
-378 TISVAG
+378 
-384 GQVTGTGTSQITINP
+384 
-399 SSNFDANTGYYVLIA
+399 
-414 ASAFDDADGGSY
+414 
-426 AGISSTTSLNFTS
+426 
-439 TNVLP
+439 
-444 TLSSSTPADDATSV
+444 
-458 AIDTNIVLNFSENV
+458 
-472 TAQSGNIII
+472 
-481 YKTDGSTV
+481 
-489 ETIDVAG
+489 
-496 GQVTGTGTSQIT
+496 
-508 INPSSNFDANTGYY
+508 
-522 VLIAASAFDDAD
+522 
-534 GGSYAGISST
+534 
-544 TSLNFT
+544 
-550 SANVL
+550 

-579 FSENVVVGSGNIT
+579 FSKNVVVGSGNIT

-633 YYVLIDG
+633 YYVLIDA
-640 TAFVD
+640 TAFD
-645 ASGGSYAGISSTTAL
+645 DTSGNSYEGISSTTAL
-660 TFTVANDAPILN
+660 TFTVANDTPILS

-691 NFSENVTVQTGN
+691 NFSENVTAQSGN
-703 IIIKKT
+703 ITIKKA
-709 TDNTIFETIS
+709 DNTIFETIS

-757 DDANSGSYAGIGSTT
+757 DDSSGGSYAGIGSAT

-782 LPTLTSSTPAD
+782 LPTLSSSTPAD
-793 DATNVARDAN
+793 DAPNVARDAN

-815 TGNIIIKKTT
+815 TGNITIKKTT

-837 SKVTGTGT
+837 GQVTGTGT

-856 EAETGYYVLIA
+856 EAETEYYVLIDG
-867 STAFDDTGSGSYAG
+867 TAFDDTGSGSYAG

-892 ENMVDPTTDKDTTG
+892 ESMVDPTTDKDTTG
-906 SIDTQSTQIQSTF
+906 SIDAQSTQIQSTF

-961 TISNSSTASPKLN
+961 TISNSNTTSPKLN

-1032 TDVGTS
+1032 TDVGTN

-1252 EYAMSLDGNEDFKT
+1252 EYAMSLDGNEDLKT

-1273 INGFDLNF
+1273 INGLNLSF

>member
-1 MSQNNPFTINQV
+1 MSQNNPFAINQV
-13 KPKFKSAAI
+13 KPKFKSKAI
-22 HYITDKKIQGTKALA
+22 HYITDKEIKGAKALV
-37 LSKIALT
+37 LSKVALT
-44 LIFLTFLFLV
+44 VIFLTFLFLL

-60 ANADCIVDGVQFDI
+60 ANADCIIDGVQYDI

-82 TAVDRGNPITRTEII
+82 TAVDHSRPIHLDAFS
-97 GWDTTGDDVSTCDVS
+97 GWDTIGDDVSTCDVS
-112 HLTNLYT
+112 HMTNLRG
-119 AFHGKSSFNQDI
+119 AFHNKTSFNQDI
-131 SSWDTSNVQVM
+131 SSWDTGSARNMSNM
-142 NFIFSNASSFNQ
+142 FYNNDSFNQ
-154 DISSWDV
+154 DISGWD
-161 SNVQRMYGMFQYA
+161 
-174 SSFNQ
+174 
-179 NIGSWNTSSVTDMQY
+179 TSSVTNISY
-194 MFYNATSFN
+194 MFNDATAFN
-203 QNIGSWDTSS
+203 QDINGWDTSSVTNISYMFSGATAFNGDISSWDTSS
-213 VNTMKAMFTS
+213 MVNMSYMFNGAT
-223 ASSFNQNIGS
+223 AFNQNISG
-233 WNTSNVTLMHT
+233 WDTSS
-244 MFMLATSFNQN
+244 ATTFRY
-255 IGSWNTSKV
+255 
-264 TDMTGM
+264 M

-280 IFNWDVSNVTDNDIY
+280 IFSWDTSSVT
-295 ASSYTMFYGA
+295 TFVKMFWNA
-305 TQMISTYS
+305 TAMASTYS
-313 DIISSSGQL
+313 NISGSSGE
-322 SENAFNASPTL
+322 SYENLF
-333 SSSTPADN
+333 D
-341 ASNVARDANIVLN
+341 
-354 FSENVTVQTG
+354 
-364 NITIKKT
+364 
-371 TDNTIFE
+371 
-378 TISVAG
+378 
-384 GQVTGTGTSQITINP
+384 TS
-399 SSNFDANTGYYVLIA
+399 
-414 ASAFDDADGGSY
+414 
-426 AGISSTTSLNFTS
+426 
-439 TNVLP
+439 
-444 TLSSSTPADDATSV
+444 
-458 AIDTNIVLNFSENV
+458 
-472 TAQSGNIII
+472 
-481 YKTDGSTV
+481 
-489 ETIDVAG
+489 
-496 GQVTGTGTSQIT
+496 
-508 INPSSNFDANTGYY
+508 
-522 VLIAASAFDDAD
+522 
-534 GGSYAGISST
+534 
-544 TSLNFT
+544 
-550 SANVL
+550 

-566 ATNVIKD
+566 ATNVVKD

-633 YYVLIDG
+633 YYVLIDA
-640 TAFVD
+640 TAFD
-645 ASGGSYAGISSTTAL
+645 DTSGNSYEGISSTTAL
-660 TFTVANDAPILN
+660 TFTVANDTPILS

-691 NFSENVTVQTGN
+691 NFSENVTAQSGN
-703 IIIKKT
+703 ITIKKA
-709 TDNTIFETIS
+709 DNTIFETIS

-782 LPTLTSSTPAD
+782 LPTLSSSTPAD
-793 DATNVARDAN
+793 DAPNVARDAN
-803 IVLNFSENVTVQ
+803 IVLNFSENVTAQ
-815 TGNIIIKKTT
+815 SGNITIKKTT

-892 ENMVDPTTDKDTTG
+892 ESMVDPTTDKDTTG

-961 TISNSSTASPKLN
+961 TISNSNTISPKLN

-1032 TDVGTS
+1032 TDVGTN

-1152 FNDIIKFSNS
+1152 FNDIINFSNS

-1252 EYAMSLDGNEDFKT
+1252 EYAMSLDGSEDLKT
-1266 GFDITKN
+1266 GFDISKN

>member
-13 KPKFKSAAI
+13 KPKFKSKAI
-22 HYITDKKIQGTKALA
+22 HYILDKEIKGAKALV

-44 LIFLTFLFLV
+44 VIFLTFLFLL

-60 ANADCIVDGVQFDI
+60 ANAGCTVGGNQYNI

-82 TAVDRGNPITRTEII
+82 TAVVQANGYINLARLQSWGLHTP
-97 GWDTTGDDVSTCDVS
+97 DTDDVSTCDVS
-112 HLTNLYT
+112 QMTSLWGAFRNYPGERT
-119 AFHGKSSFNQDI
+119 ANFNDDI
-131 SSWDTSNVQVM
+131 G
-142 NFIFSNASSFNQ
+142 
-154 DISSWDV
+154 SWDV
-161 SNVQRMYGMFQYA
+161 SNVTNMVMAFQGA
-174 SSFNQ
+174 SSFNPD
-179 NIGSWNTSSVTDMQY
+179 ISG
-194 MFYNATSFN
+194 
-203 QNIGSWDTSS
+203 WD
-213 VNTMKAMFTS
+213 
-223 ASSFNQNIGS
+223 
-233 WNTSNVTLMHT
+233 TSNVTT
-244 MFMLATSFNQN
+244 MEYAFDNASVFNSN
-255 IGSWNTSKV
+255 IGS
-264 TDMTGM
+264 
-270 FRSASSFNQD
+270 
-280 IFNWDVSNVTDNDIY
+280 WDVSNVTNFEKTFYRAFAFNGNISGWDTGSATNMRRMFTGHWGTTSAFNQDIWGWDI
-295 ASSYTMFYGA
+295 SNVTDMHQMFYYAQGMLA
-305 TQMISTYS
+305 AYPDKLNSNYIVSS
-313 DIISSSGQL
+313 D
-322 SENAFNASPTL
+322 AFNASPTL

-341 ASNVARDANIVLN
+341 A
-354 FSENVTVQTG
+354 
-364 NITIKKT
+364 
-371 TDNTIFE
+371 
-378 TISVAG
+378 
-384 GQVTGTGTSQITINP
+384 
-399 SSNFDANTGYYVLIA
+399 
-414 ASAFDDADGGSY
+414 
-426 AGISSTTSLNFTS
+426 
-439 TNVLP
+439 TNV
-444 TLSSSTPADDATSV
+444 V
-458 AIDTNIVLNFSENV
+458 
-472 TAQSGNIII
+472 
-481 YKTDGSTV
+481 
-489 ETIDVAG
+489 
-496 GQVTGTGTSQIT
+496 
-508 INPSSNFDANTGYY
+508 
-522 VLIAASAFDDAD
+522 
-534 GGSYAGISST
+534 
-544 TSLNFT
+544 
-550 SANVL
+550 
-555 PTLSSSTPADN
+555 
-566 ATNVIKD
+566 KD

-579 FSENVVVGSGNIT
+579 FSKNVVVGSGNIT

-633 YYVLIDG
+633 YYVLIDA
-640 TAFVD
+640 TAFD
-645 ASGGSYAGISSTTAL
+645 DTSGNSYEGISSTTAL
-660 TFTVANDAPILN
+660 TFTVANDTPILS

-691 NFSENVTVQTGN
+691 NFSENVTAQSGN
-703 IIIKKT
+703 ITIKKA
-709 TDNTIFETIS
+709 DNTIFETIS

-757 DDANSGSYAGIGSTT
+757 DDSSGGSYAGIGSAT

-782 LPTLTSSTPAD
+782 LPTLSSSTPAD
-793 DATNVARDAN
+793 DAPNVARDAN

-815 TGNIIIKKTT
+815 TGNITIKKTT

-837 SKVTGTGT
+837 GQVTGTGT

-856 EAETGYYVLIA
+856 EAETEYYVLIDG
-867 STAFDDTGSGSYAG
+867 TAFDDTGSGSYAG

-892 ENMVDPTTDKDTTG
+892 ESMVDPTTDKDITG
-906 SIDTQSTQIQSTF
+906 SIDAQSTQIQSTF
-919 IKSISTV
+919 IKSVSTV

-933 RQNRSRD
+933 RQNRSKD

-961 TISNSSTASPKLN
+961 TISNSNTTSPKLN

-1032 TDVGTS
+1032 TDVGTN

-1070 IIEKDLTRKSGSN
+1070 IIEKDLTRISGDN
-1083 TLTGSRDGAQIFGS
+1083 TLTGSRKGAQIFGS

-1139 QTVESGMVSLGLE
+1139 QTVENGRVSLGLE

-1237 DTVKFAFKFKSRRET
+1237 DTVKFSFKFKSRRET
-1252 EYAMSLDGNEDFKT
+1252 EYAMSLDGNEDLKT

-1273 INGFDLNF
+1273 INGLNLSF

>member
-1 MSQNNPFTINQV
+1 MSQNNPFAINQV
-13 KPKFKSAAI
+13 KPKFKSEAI
-22 HYITDKKIQGTKALA
+22 HSITDKEIKGAKTLV

-44 LIFLTFLFLV
+44 VIFLTFLFLL

-60 ANADCIVDGVQFDI
+60 ANAGCTVGGNQYNI

-82 TAVDRGNPITRTEII
+82 TAVVQANGYINLARLQSWGLHTP
-97 GWDTTGDDVSTCDVS
+97 DTDDVSTCDVS
-112 HLTNLYT
+112 QITSLSGAFRNYPGERT
-119 AFHGKSSFNQDI
+119 ANFNDDI
-131 SSWDTSNVQVM
+131 G
-142 NFIFSNASSFNQ
+142 
-154 DISSWDV
+154 SWDV
-161 SNVQRMYGMFQYA
+161 SNVTNMEMAFQEA
-174 SSFNQ
+174 SSFNSD
-179 NIGSWNTSSVTDMQY
+179 ISG
-194 MFYNATSFN
+194 
-203 QNIGSWDTSS
+203 WD
-213 VNTMKAMFTS
+213 
-223 ASSFNQNIGS
+223 
-233 WNTSNVTLMHT
+233 TSNVTSMAYA
-244 MFMLATSFNQN
+244 FDNASVFNSN
-255 IGSWNTSKV
+255 IGS
-264 TDMTGM
+264 
-270 FRSASSFNQD
+270 
-280 IFNWDVSNVTDNDIY
+280 WDVSNVTNFLKTFYRAFAFNGNISGWDTGSATNMKRMFTGHYGTTSAFNQDIWGWDI
-295 ASSYTMFYGA
+295 SNVTDMSGMFYYAQGMLA
-305 TQMISTYS
+305 AYPDKLNSNYIVSS
-313 DIISSSGQL
+313 D
-322 SENAFNASPTL
+322 AFNASPTL

-341 ASNVARDANIVLN
+341 A
-354 FSENVTVQTG
+354 
-364 NITIKKT
+364 
-371 TDNTIFE
+371 
-378 TISVAG
+378 
-384 GQVTGTGTSQITINP
+384 
-399 SSNFDANTGYYVLIA
+399 
-414 ASAFDDADGGSY
+414 
-426 AGISSTTSLNFTS
+426 
-439 TNVLP
+439 TNV
-444 TLSSSTPADDATSV
+444 V
-458 AIDTNIVLNFSENV
+458 
-472 TAQSGNIII
+472 
-481 YKTDGSTV
+481 
-489 ETIDVAG
+489 
-496 GQVTGTGTSQIT
+496 
-508 INPSSNFDANTGYY
+508 
-522 VLIAASAFDDAD
+522 
-534 GGSYAGISST
+534 
-544 TSLNFT
+544 
-550 SANVL
+550 
-555 PTLSSSTPADN
+555 
-566 ATNVIKD
+566 KD

-579 FSENVVVGSGNIT
+579 FSKNVVVGSGNIT

-633 YYVLIDG
+633 YYVLIDA
-640 TAFVD
+640 TAFD
-645 ASGGSYAGISSTTAL
+645 DTSGNSYEGISSTTAL
-660 TFTVANDAPILN
+660 TFTVANDTPILS

-691 NFSENVTVQTGN
+691 NFSENVTAQSGN
-703 IIIKKT
+703 ITIKKA
-709 TDNTIFETIS
+709 DNTIFETIS

-757 DDANSGSYAGIGSTT
+757 DDSSGGSYAGIGSAT

-782 LPTLTSSTPAD
+782 LPTLSSSTPAD
-793 DATNVARDAN
+793 DAPNVARDAN

-815 TGNIIIKKTT
+815 TGNITIKKTT

-856 EAETGYYVLIA
+856 EAETEYYVLIDG
-867 STAFDDTGSGSYAG
+867 TAFDDTGSGSYAG

-892 ENMVDPTTDKDTTG
+892 ESMVDPTTDKDTTG
-906 SIDTQSTQIQSTF
+906 SIDAQSTQIQSTF
-919 IKSISTV
+919 IKSVSTV

-933 RQNRSRD
+933 RQNRSKD

-961 TISNSSTASPKLN
+961 TISNSNTTSPKLN

-1032 TDVGTS
+1032 TDIGTS

-1070 IIEKDLTRKSGSN
+1070 IIEKDLTRISGDN
-1083 TLTGSRDGAQIFGS
+1083 TLTGSRKGAQIFGS

-1122 ELDAYTETGT
+1122 ELDAYSEIGT

-1152 FNDIIKFSNS
+1152 FNDIINFSNS

-1252 EYAMSLDGNEDFKT
+1252 EYAMSLDGNEDLKT

-1273 INGFDLNF
+1273 INGLNLSF

>member
-13 KPKFKSAAI
+13 KPKFKSEAI
-22 HYITDKKIQGTKALA
+22 HSITDKEIKGAKTLV
-37 LSKIALT
+37 LSKVALT
-44 LIFLTFLFLV
+44 VIFLTFLFLL

-60 ANADCIVDGVQFDI
+60 ANADCIIDGVQYDI

-82 TAVDRGNPITRTEII
+82 TAVDHSRPIHLDAFS
-97 GWDTTGDDVSTCDVS
+97 GWDTIGDDVSTCDVS
-112 HLTNLYT
+112 HMTNLRG
-119 AFHGKSSFNQDI
+119 AFHNKTSFNQDI
-131 SSWDTSNVQVM
+131 SSWDTGSAINMSNM
-142 NFIFSNASSFNQ
+142 FYNNDSFNQ
-154 DISSWDV
+154 DISGWD
-161 SNVQRMYGMFQYA
+161 
-174 SSFNQ
+174 
-179 NIGSWNTSSVTDMQY
+179 TSSVTNISY
-194 MFYNATSFN
+194 MFNDATAFN
-203 QNIGSWDTSS
+203 QDINGWDTSSVTNISYMFSGATAFNGDISSWDTSS
-213 VNTMKAMFTS
+213 MMNMSYMFNGAT
-223 ASSFNQNIGS
+223 AFNQNISG
-233 WNTSNVTLMHT
+233 WDTSS
-244 MFMLATSFNQN
+244 ATTFRY
-255 IGSWNTSKV
+255 
-264 TDMTGM
+264 M

-280 IFNWDVSNVTDNDIY
+280 IFSWDTSSVT
-295 ASSYTMFYGA
+295 TFVKMFWNA
-305 TQMISTYS
+305 TAMASTYS
-313 DIISSSGQL
+313 NISGSSGE
-322 SENAFNASPTL
+322 SYENLF
-333 SSSTPADN
+333 D
-341 ASNVARDANIVLN
+341 
-354 FSENVTVQTG
+354 
-364 NITIKKT
+364 
-371 TDNTIFE
+371 
-378 TISVAG
+378 
-384 GQVTGTGTSQITINP
+384 TS
-399 SSNFDANTGYYVLIA
+399 
-414 ASAFDDADGGSY
+414 
-426 AGISSTTSLNFTS
+426 
-439 TNVLP
+439 
-444 TLSSSTPADDATSV
+444 
-458 AIDTNIVLNFSENV
+458 
-472 TAQSGNIII
+472 
-481 YKTDGSTV
+481 
-489 ETIDVAG
+489 
-496 GQVTGTGTSQIT
+496 
-508 INPSSNFDANTGYY
+508 
-522 VLIAASAFDDAD
+522 
-534 GGSYAGISST
+534 
-544 TSLNFT
+544 
-550 SANVL
+550 

-566 ATNVIKD
+566 ATNVVKD

-633 YYVLIDG
+633 YYVLIDA
-640 TAFVD
+640 TAFD
-645 ASGGSYAGISSTTAL
+645 DTSGNSYEGISSTTAL
-660 TFTVANDAPILN
+660 TFTVANDTPILS

-691 NFSENVTVQTGN
+691 NFSENVTAQSGN
-703 IIIKKT
+703 ITIKKA
-709 TDNTIFETIS
+709 DNTIFETIS

-757 DDANSGSYAGIGSTT
+757 DDSSGGSYAGIGSAT

-782 LPTLTSSTPAD
+782 LPTLSSSTPAD
-793 DATNVARDAN
+793 DAPNVARDAN

-815 TGNIIIKKTT
+815 TGNITIKKTT

-856 EAETGYYVLIA
+856 EAETEYYVLIDG
-867 STAFDDTGSGSYAG
+867 TAFDDTGSGSYAG

-892 ENMVDPTTDKDTTG
+892 ESMVDPTTDKDTTG
-906 SIDTQSTQIQSTF
+906 SIDAQSTQIQSTF

-933 RQNRSRD
+933 RQNRSKD

-961 TISNSSTASPKLN
+961 TISNSNTTSPKLN

-1032 TDVGTS
+1032 TDIGTS

-1070 IIEKDLTRKSGSN
+1070 IIEKDLTRKNGDN

-1122 ELDAYTETGT
+1122 ELDAYSEIGT

-1152 FNDIIKFSNS
+1152 FNDIINFSNS

>member
-1 MSQNNPFTINQV
+1 MSQNNPFAINQV
-13 KPKFKSAAI
+13 KPKFKSKAI
-22 HYITDKKIQGTKALA
+22 HYITDKEIKGAKALV
-37 LSKIALT
+37 LSKVALT
-44 LIFLTFLFLV
+44 VIFLTFLFLL

-60 ANADCIVDGVQFDI
+60 ANADCIIDGVQYDI

-82 TAVDRGNPITRTEII
+82 TAVDHSRPIHLDAFS
-97 GWDTTGDDVSTCDVS
+97 GWDTIGDDVSTCDVS
-112 HLTNLYT
+112 HMTNLRG
-119 AFHGKSSFNQDI
+119 AFHNKSSFNQDI
-131 SSWDTSNVQVM
+131 SSWDTGSARNMSNM
-142 NFIFSNASSFNQ
+142 FYNNDSFNQ
-154 DISSWDV
+154 DISGWD
-161 SNVQRMYGMFQYA
+161 
-174 SSFNQ
+174 
-179 NIGSWNTSSVTDMQY
+179 TSSVTNISY
-194 MFYNATSFN
+194 MFSGATAFN
-203 QNIGSWDTSS
+203 GDISSWDTSS
-213 VNTMKAMFTS
+213 AMNMSYMFNGAT
-223 ASSFNQNIGS
+223 AFNQNISG
-233 WNTSNVTLMHT
+233 WDTSS
-244 MFMLATSFNQN
+244 ATTFRY
-255 IGSWNTSKV
+255 
-264 TDMTGM
+264 M

-280 IFNWDVSNVTDNDIY
+280 IFSWDTSSVT
-295 ASSYTMFYGA
+295 TFVKMFWNA
-305 TQMISTYS
+305 TAMASTYS
-313 DIISSSGQL
+313 NISGSSGE
-322 SENAFNASPTL
+322 SYENLF
-333 SSSTPADN
+333 D
-341 ASNVARDANIVLN
+341 
-354 FSENVTVQTG
+354 
-364 NITIKKT
+364 
-371 TDNTIFE
+371 
-378 TISVAG
+378 
-384 GQVTGTGTSQITINP
+384 TS
-399 SSNFDANTGYYVLIA
+399 
-414 ASAFDDADGGSY
+414 
-426 AGISSTTSLNFTS
+426 
-439 TNVLP
+439 
-444 TLSSSTPADDATSV
+444 
-458 AIDTNIVLNFSENV
+458 
-472 TAQSGNIII
+472 
-481 YKTDGSTV
+481 
-489 ETIDVAG
+489 
-496 GQVTGTGTSQIT
+496 
-508 INPSSNFDANTGYY
+508 
-522 VLIAASAFDDAD
+522 
-534 GGSYAGISST
+534 
-544 TSLNFT
+544 
-550 SANVL
+550 

-579 FSENVVVGSGNIT
+579 FSKNVVVGSGNIT

-633 YYVLIDG
+633 YYVLIDA
-640 TAFVD
+640 TAFD
-645 ASGGSYAGISSTTAL
+645 DTSGNSYEGISSTTAL
-660 TFTVANDAPILN
+660 TFTVANDTPILS

-691 NFSENVTVQTGN
+691 NFSENVTAQSGN
-703 IIIKKT
+703 ITIKKA
-709 TDNTIFETIS
+709 DNTIFETIS

-782 LPTLTSSTPAD
+782 LPTLSSSTPAD
-793 DATNVARDAN
+793 DAPNVARDAN
-803 IVLNFSENVTVQ
+803 IVLNFSENVTAQ
-815 TGNIIIKKTT
+815 SGNITIKKTT

-892 ENMVDPTTDKDTTG
+892 ESMVDPTTDKDTTG

-961 TISNSSTASPKLN
+961 TISNSNTISPKLN

-1032 TDVGTS
+1032 TDVGTN

-1252 EYAMSLDGNEDFKT
+1252 EYAMSLDGSEDLKT
-1266 GFDITKN
+1266 GFDVSKN

-1288 ETFDR
+1288 ETSDQ
-1293 EAKVSLSSVF
+1293 AANVSLSRSF

>member
-13 KPKFKSAAI
+13 KPKFKSKAI
-22 HYITDKKIQGTKALA
+22 HYIIDKEIKGAKALV

-44 LIFLTFLFLV
+44 VIFLTFLFLL

-60 ANADCIVDGVQFDI
+60 ANAGCTVGGNQYNI

-82 TAVDRGNPITRTEII
+82 TAVVQANGYINLARLQSWGLHTP
-97 GWDTTGDDVSTCDVS
+97 DTDDVSTCDVS
-112 HLTNLYT
+112 QITSLSGAFRNYPGERT
-119 AFHGKSSFNQDI
+119 ANFNDDI
-131 SSWDTSNVQVM
+131 G
-142 NFIFSNASSFNQ
+142 
-154 DISSWDV
+154 SWDV
-161 SNVQRMYGMFQYA
+161 SNVTNMEMAFQEA
-174 SSFNQ
+174 SSFNSD
-179 NIGSWNTSSVTDMQY
+179 ISG
-194 MFYNATSFN
+194 
-203 QNIGSWDTSS
+203 WD
-213 VNTMKAMFTS
+213 
-223 ASSFNQNIGS
+223 
-233 WNTSNVTLMHT
+233 TSNVTSMAYA
-244 MFMLATSFNQN
+244 FDNASVFNSN
-255 IGSWNTSKV
+255 IGS
-264 TDMTGM
+264 
-270 FRSASSFNQD
+270 
-280 IFNWDVSNVTDNDIY
+280 WDVSNVTNFGKTFYRAFAFNGNISGWDTGSATNMKRMFTGHYGTTSAFNQDIWGWDI
-295 ASSYTMFYGA
+295 SNVTDMSGMFYYAQGMLA
-305 TQMISTYS
+305 AYPDKLNSNYIVSS
-313 DIISSSGQL
+313 D
-322 SENAFNASPTL
+322 AFNASPTL

-341 ASNVARDANIVLN
+341 A
-354 FSENVTVQTG
+354 
-364 NITIKKT
+364 
-371 TDNTIFE
+371 
-378 TISVAG
+378 
-384 GQVTGTGTSQITINP
+384 
-399 SSNFDANTGYYVLIA
+399 
-414 ASAFDDADGGSY
+414 
-426 AGISSTTSLNFTS
+426 
-439 TNVLP
+439 TNV
-444 TLSSSTPADDATSV
+444 V
-458 AIDTNIVLNFSENV
+458 
-472 TAQSGNIII
+472 
-481 YKTDGSTV
+481 
-489 ETIDVAG
+489 
-496 GQVTGTGTSQIT
+496 
-508 INPSSNFDANTGYY
+508 
-522 VLIAASAFDDAD
+522 
-534 GGSYAGISST
+534 
-544 TSLNFT
+544 
-550 SANVL
+550 
-555 PTLSSSTPADN
+555 
-566 ATNVIKD
+566 KD

-579 FSENVVVGSGNIT
+579 FSKNVVVGSGNIT

-633 YYVLIDG
+633 YYVLIDA
-640 TAFVD
+640 TAFD
-645 ASGGSYAGISSTTAL
+645 DTSGNSYEGISSTTAL
-660 TFTVANDAPILN
+660 TFTVANDTPILS

-691 NFSENVTVQTGN
+691 NFSENVTAQSGN
-703 IIIKKT
+703 ITIKKA
-709 TDNTIFETIS
+709 DNTIFETIS

-757 DDANSGSYAGIGSTT
+757 DDSSGGSYAGIGSAT

-782 LPTLTSSTPAD
+782 LPTLSSSTPAD
-793 DATNVARDAN
+793 DAPNVARDAN

-815 TGNIIIKKTT
+815 TGNITIKKTT

-837 SKVTGTGT
+837 GQVTGTGT

-856 EAETGYYVLIA
+856 EAETEYYVLIDG
-867 STAFDDTGSGSYAG
+867 TAFDDTGSGSYAG

-892 ENMVDPTTDKDTTG
+892 ESMVDPTTDKDTTG
-906 SIDTQSTQIQSTF
+906 SIDAQSTQIQSTF
-919 IKSISTV
+919 IKSVSTV

-933 RQNRSRD
+933 RQNRSKD

-961 TISNSSTASPKLN
+961 TISNSNTTSPKLN

-1032 TDVGTS
+1032 TDIGTS

-1070 IIEKDLTRKSGSN
+1070 IIEKDLTRISGDN
-1083 TLTGSRDGAQIFGS
+1083 TLTGSRKGAQIFGS

-1122 ELDAYTETGT
+1122 ELDAYSEIGT

-1152 FNDIIKFSNS
+1152 FNDIINFSNS

-1237 DTVKFAFKFKSRRET
+1237 DTVKFSFKFKSRRET
-1252 EYAMSLDGNEDFKT
+1252 EYAMSLDGNEDLKT

-1273 INGFDLNF
+1273 INGLNLSF

>member
-1 MSQNNPFTINQV
+1 MSQNNPFAINQV
-13 KPKFKSAAI
+13 KPKFKSKAI
-22 HYITDKKIQGTKALA
+22 HYITDKEIKGAKALV
-37 LSKIALT
+37 LSKVALT
-44 LIFLTFLFLV
+44 VIFLTFLFLL

-60 ANADCIVDGVQFDI
+60 ANADCIIDGVQYDI

-82 TAVDRGNPITRTEII
+82 TAVDHSRPIHLDAFS
-97 GWDTTGDDVSTCDVS
+97 GWDTIGDDVSTCDVS
-112 HLTNLYT
+112 HMTNLRG
-119 AFHGKSSFNQDI
+119 AFHNKTSFNQDI
-131 SSWDTSNVQVM
+131 SSWDTGSARNMSNM
-142 NFIFSNASSFNQ
+142 FYNNDSFNQ
-154 DISSWDV
+154 DISGWD
-161 SNVQRMYGMFQYA
+161 
-174 SSFNQ
+174 
-179 NIGSWNTSSVTDMQY
+179 TSSVTNISY
-194 MFYNATSFN
+194 MFNDATAFN
-203 QNIGSWDTSS
+203 QDINGWDTSSVTNISYMFSGATAFNGDISSWDTSS
-213 VNTMKAMFTS
+213 MMNMSYMFNGAT
-223 ASSFNQNIGS
+223 AFNQNISG
-233 WNTSNVTLMHT
+233 WDTSS
-244 MFMLATSFNQN
+244 ATTFRY
-255 IGSWNTSKV
+255 
-264 TDMTGM
+264 M

-280 IFNWDVSNVTDNDIY
+280 IFSWDTSSVTTFVKMFWNATAMASAYSN
-295 ASSYTMFYGA
+295 
-305 TQMISTYS
+305 ISG
-313 DIISSSGQL
+313 SSGE
-322 SENAFNASPTL
+322 SYENLF
-333 SSSTPADN
+333 D
-341 ASNVARDANIVLN
+341 
-354 FSENVTVQTG
+354 
-364 NITIKKT
+364 
-371 TDNTIFE
+371 
-378 TISVAG
+378 
-384 GQVTGTGTSQITINP
+384 TS
-399 SSNFDANTGYYVLIA
+399 
-414 ASAFDDADGGSY
+414 
-426 AGISSTTSLNFTS
+426 
-439 TNVLP
+439 
-444 TLSSSTPADDATSV
+444 
-458 AIDTNIVLNFSENV
+458 
-472 TAQSGNIII
+472 
-481 YKTDGSTV
+481 
-489 ETIDVAG
+489 
-496 GQVTGTGTSQIT
+496 
-508 INPSSNFDANTGYY
+508 
-522 VLIAASAFDDAD
+522 
-534 GGSYAGISST
+534 
-544 TSLNFT
+544 
-550 SANVL
+550 

-633 YYVLIDG
+633 YYVLIDA
-640 TAFVD
+640 TAFD
-645 ASGGSYAGISSTTAL
+645 DTSGNSYEGISSTTAL
-660 TFTVANDAPILN
+660 TFTVANDTPILS

-691 NFSENVTVQTGN
+691 NFSENVTAQSGN
-703 IIIKKT
+703 ITIKKA
-709 TDNTIFETIS
+709 DNTIFETIS

-757 DDANSGSYAGIGSTT
+757 DDSSGGSYAGIGSTT

-782 LPTLTSSTPAD
+782 LPTLSSSTPAD
-793 DATNVARDAN
+793 DAPNVARDAN

-815 TGNIIIKKTT
+815 TGNITIKKTT

-892 ENMVDPTTDKDTTG
+892 ESMVDPTTDKDTTG

-961 TISNSSTASPKLN
+961 TISNSNTISPKLN

-1032 TDVGTS
+1032 TDVGTN

-1252 EYAMSLDGNEDFKT
+1252 EYAMSLDGSEDLKT

-1273 INGFDLNF
+1273 INGFDLKF

-1288 ETFDR
+1288 ETSDR

>member
-1 MSQNNPFTINQV
+1 MSQNNPFAINQV
-13 KPKFKSAAI
+13 KPKFKSKAI
-22 HYITDKKIQGTKALA
+22 HYITDKEIKGAKALV
-37 LSKIALT
+37 LSKVALT
-44 LIFLTFLFLV
+44 VIFLTFLFLL

-60 ANADCIVDGVQFDI
+60 ANADCIIDGVQYDI

-82 TAVDRGNPITRTEII
+82 TAVDHSRPIHLDAFS
-97 GWDTTGDDVSTCDVS
+97 GWDTIGDDVSTCDVS
-112 HLTNLYT
+112 HMTNLRG
-119 AFHGKSSFNQDI
+119 AFHNKTSFNQDI
-131 SSWDTSNVQVM
+131 SSWDTGSARNMSNM
-142 NFIFSNASSFNQ
+142 FYNNDSFNQ
-154 DISSWDV
+154 DISGWD
-161 SNVQRMYGMFQYA
+161 
-174 SSFNQ
+174 
-179 NIGSWNTSSVTDMQY
+179 TSSVTNISY
-194 MFYNATSFN
+194 MFNDATAFN
-203 QNIGSWDTSS
+203 QDINGWDTSSVTNISYMFSGATAFNGDISSWDTSS
-213 VNTMKAMFTS
+213 AMNMSYMFNGAT
-223 ASSFNQNIGS
+223 AFNQNISG
-233 WNTSNVTLMHT
+233 WDTSS
-244 MFMLATSFNQN
+244 ATTFRY
-255 IGSWNTSKV
+255 
-264 TDMTGM
+264 M

-280 IFNWDVSNVTDNDIY
+280 IFSWDTSSVT
-295 ASSYTMFYGA
+295 TFVKMFWNA
-305 TQMISTYS
+305 TAMASTYS
-313 DIISSSGQL
+313 NISGSSGE
-322 SENAFNASPTL
+322 SYENLF
-333 SSSTPADN
+333 D
-341 ASNVARDANIVLN
+341 
-354 FSENVTVQTG
+354 
-364 NITIKKT
+364 
-371 TDNTIFE
+371 
-378 TISVAG
+378 
-384 GQVTGTGTSQITINP
+384 TS
-399 SSNFDANTGYYVLIA
+399 
-414 ASAFDDADGGSY
+414 
-426 AGISSTTSLNFTS
+426 
-439 TNVLP
+439 
-444 TLSSSTPADDATSV
+444 
-458 AIDTNIVLNFSENV
+458 
-472 TAQSGNIII
+472 
-481 YKTDGSTV
+481 
-489 ETIDVAG
+489 
-496 GQVTGTGTSQIT
+496 
-508 INPSSNFDANTGYY
+508 
-522 VLIAASAFDDAD
+522 
-534 GGSYAGISST
+534 
-544 TSLNFT
+544 
-550 SANVL
+550 

-579 FSENVVVGSGNIT
+579 FSKNVVVGSGNIT

-633 YYVLIDG
+633 YYVLIDA
-640 TAFVD
+640 TAFD
-645 ASGGSYAGISSTTAL
+645 DTSGNSYEGISSTTAL
-660 TFTVANDAPILN
+660 TFTVANDTPILS

-691 NFSENVTVQTGN
+691 NFSENVTAQSGN
-703 IIIKKT
+703 ITIKKA
-709 TDNTIFETIS
+709 DNTIFETIS

-782 LPTLTSSTPAD
+782 LPTLSSSTPAD
-793 DATNVARDAN
+793 DAPNVARDAN
-803 IVLNFSENVTVQ
+803 IVLNFSENVTAQ
-815 TGNIIIKKTT
+815 SGNITIKKTT

-856 EAETGYYVLIA
+856 DAETEYYVLIDG
-867 STAFDDTGSGSYAG
+867 TAFDDTGSGSYAG

-892 ENMVDPTTDKDTTG
+892 ESMVDPTTDKDTTG

-961 TISNSSTASPKLN
+961 TISNSNTTSPKLN

-1032 TDVGTS
+1032 TDVGTN

-1252 EYAMSLDGNEDFKT
+1252 EYAMSLDGSEDLKT
-1266 GFDITKN
+1266 GFDISKN

-1288 ETFDR
+1288 ETSDQ
-1293 EAKVSLSSVF
+1293 AANVSLSRSF

>member
-1 MSQNNPFTINQV
+1 VSQNNPFTINQV
-13 KPKFKSAAI
+13 KPKFKSKAI
-22 HYITDKKIQGTKALA
+22 HYILDKEIKGAKALV

-44 LIFLTFLFLV
+44 VIFLTFLFLL

-60 ANADCIVDGVQFDI
+60 ANAGCTVGGNQYNI

-82 TAVDRGNPITRTEII
+82 TAVVQANGYINLARLQSWGLHTP
-97 GWDTTGDDVSTCDVS
+97 DTDDVSTCDVS
-112 HLTNLYT
+112 QMTSLWGAFRNYPGERT
-119 AFHGKSSFNQDI
+119 ANFNDDI
-131 SSWDTSNVQVM
+131 G
-142 NFIFSNASSFNQ
+142 
-154 DISSWDV
+154 SWDV
-161 SNVQRMYGMFQYA
+161 SNVTNMVMAFQGA
-174 SSFNQ
+174 SSFNPD
-179 NIGSWNTSSVTDMQY
+179 ISG
-194 MFYNATSFN
+194 
-203 QNIGSWDTSS
+203 WD
-213 VNTMKAMFTS
+213 
-223 ASSFNQNIGS
+223 
-233 WNTSNVTLMHT
+233 TSNVTT
-244 MFMLATSFNQN
+244 MEYAFDNASVFNSN
-255 IGSWNTSKV
+255 IGS
-264 TDMTGM
+264 
-270 FRSASSFNQD
+270 
-280 IFNWDVSNVTDNDIY
+280 WDVSNVTNFEKTFYRAFAFNGNISGWDTGSATNMRRMFTGHWGTTSAFNQDIWGWDI
-295 ASSYTMFYGA
+295 SNVTDMHQMFYYAQGMLA
-305 TQMISTYS
+305 AYPDKLNSNYIVSS
-313 DIISSSGQL
+313 D
-322 SENAFNASPTL
+322 AFNAS
-333 SSSTPADN
+333 
-341 ASNVARDANIVLN
+341 
-354 FSENVTVQTG
+354 
-364 NITIKKT
+364 
-371 TDNTIFE
+371 
-378 TISVAG
+378 
-384 GQVTGTGTSQITINP
+384 
-399 SSNFDANTGYYVLIA
+399 
-414 ASAFDDADGGSY
+414 
-426 AGISSTTSLNFTS
+426 
-439 TNVLP
+439 
-444 TLSSSTPADDATSV
+444 
-458 AIDTNIVLNFSENV
+458 
-472 TAQSGNIII
+472 
-481 YKTDGSTV
+481 
-489 ETIDVAG
+489 
-496 GQVTGTGTSQIT
+496 
-508 INPSSNFDANTGYY
+508 
-522 VLIAASAFDDAD
+522 
-534 GGSYAGISST
+534 
-544 TSLNFT
+544 
-550 SANVL
+550 

-579 FSENVVVGSGNIT
+579 FSKNVVVGSGNIT

-633 YYVLIDG
+633 YYVLIDA
-640 TAFVD
+640 TAFD
-645 ASGGSYAGISSTTAL
+645 DTSGNSYEGISSTTAL
-660 TFTVANDAPILN
+660 TFTVANDTPILS

-691 NFSENVTVQTGN
+691 NFSENVTAQSGN
-703 IIIKKT
+703 ITIKKA
-709 TDNTIFETIS
+709 DNTIFETIS

-757 DDANSGSYAGIGSTT
+757 DDSSGGSYAGIGSAT

-782 LPTLTSSTPAD
+782 LPTLSSSTPAD
-793 DATNVARDAN
+793 DAPNVARDAN

-815 TGNIIIKKTT
+815 TGNITIKKTT

-837 SKVTGTGT
+837 GQVTGTGT

-856 EAETGYYVLIA
+856 EAETEYYVLIDG
-867 STAFDDTGSGSYAG
+867 TAFDDTGSGSYAG

-892 ENMVDPTTDKDTTG
+892 ESMVDPTTDKDITG
-906 SIDTQSTQIQSTF
+906 SIDAQSTQIQSTF
-919 IKSISTV
+919 IKSVSTV

-933 RQNRSRD
+933 RQNRSKD

-961 TISNSSTASPKLN
+961 TISNSNTTSPKLN

-1032 TDVGTS
+1032 TDIGTS

-1070 IIEKDLTRKSGSN
+1070 IIEKDLTRISGDN
-1083 TLTGSRDGAQIFGS
+1083 TLTGSRKGAQIFGS

-1139 QTVESGMVSLGLE
+1139 QTVENGRVSLGLE

-1237 DTVKFAFKFKSRRET
+1237 DTVKFSFKFKSRRET
-1252 EYAMSLDGNEDFKT
+1252 EYAMSLDGNEDLKT

-1273 INGFDLNF
+1273 INGLNLSF